1 MLIKCYSQKHHRF
14 RAGSEHRLRRL
25 NFFLF
30 FGRCY
35 LRPAAFATRPF
46 CSKRCADIDLYRWL
60 RGAYTI
66 PVGRE
71 TETGENDE
79 DWQHPTEIPDA

>member
-1 MLIKCYSQKHHRF
+1 MATTRDGI
-14 RAGSEHRLRRL
+14 RAGERQAKKPFRSCPIC
-25 NFFLF
+25 
-30 FGRCY
+30 G
-35 LRPAAFATRPF
+35 RPAAFATRPF